1 MDKYFVIGHPVK
13 HSLSPEIHKMFAAQ
27 FDIEMSY
34 ETRDFEPGGFIEGMA
49 VLRREDSPKG
59 ANVTHPFKMDA
70 YQYCDEVTP
79 RARKCEA
86 ANTLIFDGNRVLGD
100 TTDGKGFVNDV
111 TQRCGASL
119 TGARV
124 LILGAGGAGRGLAA
138 ALQEEGCAR
147 IYIANRTPERAHSAG
162 AALGCASGSFVDLI
176 SEKFDIIVNATSAA
190 FSGAAPAVP
199 NCVFSECSLAV
210 DLTYAALPTP
220 FMQLAKESGAVRVED
235 GLGMLVAQAAESF
248 ALWTGRMPDTKP
260 VYEKLRAAFD
270 ASVAL

>member
-49 VLRREDSPKG
+49 VLRREDHPKG

-86 ANTLIFDGNRVLGD
+86 VNTLIFDGNRVLGD
-100 TTDGKGFVNDV
+100 TTDGKGFVTDV
-111 TQRCGASL
+111 SQRCGASL

-124 LILGAGGAGRGLAA
+124 LIWGQAEPDEDWRLLFRKKGAHASISPT
-138 ALQEEGCAR
+138 AR
-147 IYIANRTPERAHSAG
+147 LRR
-162 AALGCASGSFVDLI
+162 LI
-176 SEKFDIIVNATSAA
+176 PPVLR
-190 FSGAAPAVP
+190 
-199 NCVFSECSLAV
+199 LAV
-210 DLTYAALPTP
+210 HR
-220 FMQLAKESGAVRVED
+220 AV
-235 GLGMLVAQAAESF
+235 S
-248 ALWTGRMPDTKP
+248 WI
-260 VYEKLRAAFD
+260 
-270 ASVAL
+270 

>member
-1 MDKYFVIGHPVK
+1 M
-13 HSLSPEIHKMFAAQ
+13 
-27 FDIEMSY
+27 
-34 ETRDFEPGGFIEGMA
+34 
-49 VLRREDSPKG
+49 
-59 ANVTHPFKMDA
+59 THPFKMDA

-86 ANTLIFDGNRVLGD
+86 VNTLIFDGNRVLGD
-100 TTDGKGFVNDV
+100 TTDGQGFVNDV

-124 LILGAGGAGRGLAA
+124 LILGAGGAGRGSAA

-220 FMQLAKESGAVRVED
+220 FMQLAKESGTVRVED
-235 GLGMLVAQAAESF
+235 GLGMLVEQAAESF

-260 VYEKLRAAFD
+260 VYEKVRAAFD

>member
-1 MDKYFVIGHPVK
+1 MDKYFVIGHLVK
-13 HSLSPEIHKMFAAQ
+13 HSLSPDIHKLFAQQ
-27 FDIEMSY
+27 FELDLSY

-49 VLRREDSPKG
+49 VLRREESPKG

-86 ANTLIFDGNRVLGD
+86 VNTLIFDGSRVLGD
-100 TTDGKGFVNDV
+100 TTDGKGFVSDV

-124 LILGAGGAGRGLAA
+124 LILGAGGAGRGLVT

-147 IYIANRTPERAHSAG
+147 IYLANRTPETARSAG
-162 AALGCASGSFVDLI
+162 EALGCASGSFVDLI
-176 SEKFDIIVNATSAA
+176 GEKFDIVVNATSAA

-199 NCVFSECSLAV
+199 SGIFSECSLAV
-210 DLTYAALPTP
+210 DLTYSAVPTA
-220 FMQLAKESGAVRVED
+220 FMRLAHESGAVRVED

-248 ALWTGRMPDTKP
+248 AIWTGRMPDVKP
-260 VYEKLRAAFD
+260 VYDKVRAALC

>member
-13 HSLSPEIHKMFAAQ
+13 HSLSPAIHKMFTEQ
-27 FDIEMSY
+27 FDIDMSY
-34 ETRDFEPGGFIEGMA
+34 EARDFEPGRFIEEMA
-49 VLRREDSPKG
+49 VLRREDAPKG

-70 YQYCDEVTP
+70 YQYSDEVTS

-86 ANTLIFDGNRVLGD
+86 VNTLIFDGGRIIGD
-100 TTDGKGFVNDV
+100 NTDGKGFVADL

-124 LILGAGGAGRGLAA
+124 LILGAGGAGRGLVT
-138 ALQEEGCAR
+138 ALQDEGCAR
-147 IYIANRTPERAHSAG
+147 IYLANRTPEKAISAG
-162 AALGCASGSFVDLI
+162 QALGCAYGSFADLI
-176 SEKFDIIVNATSAA
+176 EERFDIVVNATSAA

-199 NCVFSECSLAV
+199 ASVFAECALAV

-220 FMQLAKESGAVRVED
+220 FMRLAKESGAVRVED

-248 ALWTGRMPDTKP
+248 ALWTGRMPDVKP
-260 VYEKLRAAFD
+260 VYEKIRAD
-270 ASVAL
+270 LSASVA

>member
-13 HSLSPEIHKMFAAQ
+13 HSLSPDIHKMFAAQ

-34 ETRDFEPGGFIEGMA
+34 EARDFEPGSFIAEMA
-49 VLRREDSPKG
+49 VLRREDAPKG

-79 RARKCEA
+79 RSRKCEA
-86 ANTLIFDGNRVLGD
+86 VNTLVFDGKRVIGD
-100 TTDGKGFVNDV
+100 ITDGKGFTVDV

-124 LILGAGGAGRGLAA
+124 LILGAGGAGRGLVT
-138 ALQEEGCAR
+138 ALQDEGCAR
-147 IYIANRTPERAHSAG
+147 IYLANRTPEKAVAAAHV
-162 AALGCASGSFVDLI
+162 LGCSGGGFTDLI
-176 SEKFDIIVNATSAA
+176 GEKFDIIVNATSAA

-199 NCVFSECSLAV
+199 NGVFSECSLAV
-210 DLTYAALPTP
+210 DLTYGANPTP
-220 FMQLAKESGAVRVED
+220 FMLLAKESGAVRVED

-248 ALWTGRMPDTKP
+248 AIWTGRMPEVKL
-260 VYEKLRAAFD
+260 VYEKIRAKLD
-270 ASVAL
+270 ASVKL

>member
-1 MDKYFVIGHPVK
+1 M
-13 HSLSPEIHKMFAAQ
+13 
-27 FDIEMSY
+27 
-34 ETRDFEPGGFIEGMA
+34 
-49 VLRREDSPKG
+49 
-59 ANVTHPFKMDA
+59 
-70 YQYCDEVTP
+70 TP

-86 ANTLIFDGNRVLGD
+86 VNTLIFDGNRVLGD
-100 TTDGKGFVNDV
+100 TTDGKGFVTDV
-111 TQRCGASL
+111 SQRCGASL

-147 IYIANRTPERAHSAG
+147 IYLANRTPEKAHSAG

-176 SEKFDIIVNATSAA
+176 SEKFDIIA

-220 FMQLAKESGAVRVED
+220 FMQLAKESGAVRVEG

>member
-1 MDKYFVIGHPVK
+1 M
-13 HSLSPEIHKMFAAQ
+13 
-27 FDIEMSY
+27 
-34 ETRDFEPGGFIEGMA
+34 
-49 VLRREDSPKG
+49 
-59 ANVTHPFKMDA
+59 
-70 YQYCDEVTP
+70 
-79 RARKCEA
+79 
-86 ANTLIFDGNRVLGD
+86 
-100 TTDGKGFVNDV
+100 
-111 TQRCGASL
+111 
-119 TGARV
+119 

>member
-27 FDIEMSY
+27 FDIQMSY

-86 ANTLIFDGNRVLGD
+86 VNTLIFDGNRVLGD

-119 TGARV
+119 TGAYPGGWRCRPRFGGSSSGRRV
-124 LILGAGGAGRGLAA
+124 
-138 ALQEEGCAR
+138 CAYLYR
-147 IYIANRTPERAHSAG
+147 QPYS
-162 AALGCASGSFVDLI
+162 
-176 SEKFDIIVNATSAA
+176 
-190 FSGAAPAVP
+190 
-199 NCVFSECSLAV
+199 
-210 DLTYAALPTP
+210 
-220 FMQLAKESGAVRVED
+220 
-235 GLGMLVAQAAESF
+235 
-248 ALWTGRMPDTKP
+248 
-260 VYEKLRAAFD
+260 
-270 ASVAL
+270 

>member
-86 ANTLIFDGNRVLGD
+86 VNTLIFDGNRVLGD

-220 FMQLAKESGAVRVED
+220 FMQLAKESGTVRVED
-235 GLGMLVAQAAESF
+235 GLGHVGGASC
-248 ALWTGRMPDTKP
+248 R
-260 VYEKLRAAFD
+260 KLRTLDGPHAGHQACVRKS
-270 ASVAL
+270 ACGV

>member
-1 MDKYFVIGHPVK
+1 MPVC
-13 HSLSPEIHKMFAAQ
+13 SFW
-27 FDIEMSY
+27 
-34 ETRDFEPGGFIEGMA
+34 
-49 VLRREDSPKG
+49 V
-59 ANVTHPFKMDA
+59 
-70 YQYCDEVTP
+70 
-79 RARKCEA
+79 
-86 ANTLIFDGNRVLGD
+86 
-100 TTDGKGFVNDV
+100 
-111 TQRCGASL
+111 
-119 TGARV
+119 
-124 LILGAGGAGRGLAA
+124 
-138 ALQEEGCAR
+138 QEEGCAR
-147 IYIANRTPERAHSAG
+147 IYLANRTPEKAHSAG